1 MDIRLKQ
8 LSYSSLL
15 TLHSCPRKF
24 QLDRLQAPQP
34 ELDTGSSV
42 TFAYGHAVGA
52 GIQFALDKNLSQDQ
66 VIFQTFLAWDADLAD
81 ENPKQNKT
89 FWEALA
95 AVEKFMEMRERGFL
109 KGWQLVFHPDKEGVM
124 RPAVEL
130 SFLIKLPNGFYYRG
144 FVDAVLQHEDTGEIM
159 VLECKTTSASSL
171 NAATYKNSAQA
182 IGYSIVLDHLFPDK
196 SSYDVLYL
204 VYKTKAREYDTL
216 PFTKSYLQRALW
228 IRELLL
234 DLDVIALY
242 ETAEI
247 YPMRGES
254 CFTFF
259 RECEYLLTC
268 TLATEKLTD
277 PLTAEQEKDIMES
290 HDKYQ
295 IQITIHDL
303 IDSQLRKEEEN

>member
-1 MDIRLKQ
+1 M
-8 LSYSSLL
+8 
-15 TLHSCPRKF
+15 
-24 QLDRLQAPQP
+24 
-34 ELDTGSSV
+34 GSSV

-52 GIQFALDKNLSQDQ
+52 GIQFALNHTLSQNQ

-81 ENPKQNKT
+81 ENTKQNKT

-95 AVEKFMEMRERGFL
+95 AVEKFIEMRERGFL
-109 KGWQLVFHPDKEGVM
+109 QGWQLVWHEGK
-124 RPAVEL
+124 PAVEL
-130 SFLIKLPNGFYYRG
+130 SFLIKLPGSFYYRG

-204 VYKTKAREYDTL
+204 VYKTKSREYDML

-234 DLDVIALY
+234 DLDVINLY
-242 ETAEI
+242 DNADI

-254 CFTFF
+254 CYDFF
-259 RECEYLLTC
+259 RECDYLLLC

-277 PLTAEQEKDIMES
+277 PLTEEDEKRIMES
-290 HDKYQ
+290 HADYQ
-295 IQITIHDL
+295 IHITLMDL
-303 IDSQLRKEEEN
+303 IDSQLRKEEEL